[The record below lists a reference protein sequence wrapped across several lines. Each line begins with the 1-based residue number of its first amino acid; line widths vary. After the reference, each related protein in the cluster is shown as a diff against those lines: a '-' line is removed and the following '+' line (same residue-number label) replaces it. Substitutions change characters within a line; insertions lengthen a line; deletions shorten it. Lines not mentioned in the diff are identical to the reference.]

1 MNSLEFLKVP
11 SILLVR
17 WQMMTLV
24 AVNWSERNGFCTA
37 TTKHRHTS
45 LCECWALFRH
55 YLTLFSF
62 RKLQTD
68 FWYQLKDLCSLEAPD
83 DLRKPQIL
91 WWKSIRK
98 KCFHYSSLFCD
109 TTTLA
114 RLMKLIFAFDQ
125 ERRFPAMSWMV
136 QKIKQ
141 KQCVK
146 M

>member
-1 MNSLEFLKVP
+1 MKKVFP
-11 SILLVR
+11 
-17 WQMMTLV
+17 
-24 AVNWSERNGFCTA
+24 
-37 TTKHRHTS
+37 
-45 LCECWALFRH
+45 
-55 YLTLFSF
+55 
-62 RKLQTD
+62 LQ
-68 FWYQLKDLCSLEAPD
+68 Y
-83 DLRKPQIL
+83 
-91 WWKSIRK
+91 
-98 KCFHYSSLFCD
+98 HSLFCD